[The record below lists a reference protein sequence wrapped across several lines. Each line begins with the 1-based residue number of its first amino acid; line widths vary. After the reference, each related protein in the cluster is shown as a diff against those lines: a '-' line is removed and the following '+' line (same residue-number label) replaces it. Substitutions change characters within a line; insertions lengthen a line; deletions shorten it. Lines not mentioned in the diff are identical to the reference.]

1 MRQANEAAEAMIHPG
16 VRLCY
21 IDAAARDLITK
32 AGYGEYFNHRL
43 GHFIGQTDHEKGDVS
58 AANTDTVKP
67 GMIFSIEPGV
77 YLPGKFGVRIEDML
91 YVIEDGCIDLT
102 DASKQ
107 LIVL

>member
-1 MRQANEAAEAMIHPG
+1 M
-16 VRLCY
+16 RLCD

-32 AGYGEYFNHRL
+32 AGYGEHFNHRL

-91 YVIEDGCIDLT
+91 YVIEDSCIDLT
-102 DASKQ
+102 DAPKQ